1 MAERKARPLTVR
13 HGLNEI
19 TRAQWRPRNI
29 SDTVLFLILP
39 HWGLGTCNVKLLMQR
54 HFLSNTVPV
63 AQKKAYMDSILA
75 LWCQN
80 VSIFPVLIIFL
91 WIKERIELQR
101 VWFLKVVLKRL
112 GFLHSEWTSGERYFI
127 YSTTVSNVISFLP
140 WRHAQIQNWWNLT
153 NKIYLESCEGG
164 GATGKPCLSKNN

>member
-1 MAERKARPLTVR
+1 
-13 HGLNEI
+13 
-19 TRAQWRPRNI
+19 
-29 SDTVLFLILP
+29 
-39 HWGLGTCNVKLLMQR
+39 
-54 HFLSNTVPV
+54 
-63 AQKKAYMDSILA
+63 MDSILA

-80 VSIFPVLIIFL
+80 VSIFPVLIIFH
-91 WIKERIELQR
+91 WIKERVELQR

-164 GATGKPCLSKNN
+164 GATGKPCLSKKQLKCLNWKMSVTWACGMPRTGQGLGWGLTRFNQKVLCFDFLQALLVFKLGGHSHLWLKPGSATHPQ